1 MISAR
6 LERHIYETEGKIQ
19 RLDAIFELI
28 DKPAKLAVDPV
39 GSEQSAISET

>member
-1 MISAR
+1 MISAGSEH
-6 LERHIYETEGKIQ
+6 LEETGGQIE

-39 GSEQSAISET
+39 GSEQRAISET